1 MTAPLQHLR
10 ALLFDAGDVIYHR
23 PRRGQA
29 IKAFLATH
37 GLALAGR
44 DITQRNL
51 SFRGALS
58 QTDCFRDRLRRSGL
72 TDAAALDE
80 GVAIMVR
87 AQSDIE
93 LFDGVPA
100 TLMALKRAG
109 LKLGIVTNTN
119 DPTLR
124 KLGWFKPH
132 GIDLLWDSFATSCE
146 LNSIKPEAEIY
157 RAALLPLDLPAS
169 QVGFVGHSGAE
180 LAGAKAL
187 GLATISFNRD
197 SDAVR
202 GDAHAARFA
211 DLLALTGHAE

>member
-1 MTAPLQHLR
+1 M
-10 ALLFDAGDVIYHR
+10 IYHR

-44 DITQRNL
+44 DIEQRNL

-132 GIDLLWDSFATSCE
+132 GIE
-146 LNSIKPEAEIY
+146 PEAEIY
-157 RAALLPLDLPAS
+157 RAALLPLHLPAS